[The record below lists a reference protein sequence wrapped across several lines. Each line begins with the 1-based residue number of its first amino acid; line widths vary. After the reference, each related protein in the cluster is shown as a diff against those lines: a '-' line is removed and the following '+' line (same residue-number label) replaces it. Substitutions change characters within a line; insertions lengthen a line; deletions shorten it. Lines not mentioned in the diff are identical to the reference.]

1 MMFTF
6 FFLCWSTVAVQ
17 HYVSFRCAIWWL
29 TISKS
34 YTPSTVTVKYYVI
47 FPVPSIPGGQ
57 PCFIWTLPVLHAP
70 NLFLVDVTLLGL
82 RSPLASAE
90 TFSLSPA
97 CIALLICSVCRMSN
111 ILQDIAGSRWIRRKV
126 KSFSPSIQ
134 ATYGSEVWN
143 LCLDW
148 NCLVLFLSFLIFIS
162 LEGKNKAAVSWLTYE
177 HVHCQCGCLGEWL
190 VFHTVFQSMS
200 EGDYI
205 SF

>member
-82 RSPLASAE
+82 RSPLASAD
-90 TFSLSPA
+90 TFSLSPT
-97 CIALLICSVCRMSN
+97 CIALPICSVCRILIFYR
-111 ILQDIAGSRWIRRKV
+111 ILQAHGELEEKLNLSVLVSKPLTEV
-126 KSFSPSIQ
+126 KFEIYVLTGIVLCSFCPS
-134 ATYGSEVWN
+134 W
-143 LCLDW
+143 
-148 NCLVLFLSFLIFIS
+148 FSFL
-162 LEGKNKAAVSWLTYE
+162 
-177 HVHCQCGCLGEWL
+177 
-190 VFHTVFQSMS
+190 
-200 EGDYI
+200 
-205 SF
+205 